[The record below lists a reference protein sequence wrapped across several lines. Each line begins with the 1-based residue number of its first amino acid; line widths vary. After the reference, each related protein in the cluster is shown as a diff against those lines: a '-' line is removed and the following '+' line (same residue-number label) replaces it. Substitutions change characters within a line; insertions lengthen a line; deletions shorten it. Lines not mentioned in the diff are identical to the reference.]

1 MEEFDS
7 EGIKKIADAYN
18 GDVKKLLDRLDAVID
33 AGNNYEIFSQVKDGT
48 NGSVK
53 FIIKTDSVKAVD
65 ADKK

>member
-1 MEEFDS
+1 M
-7 EGIKKIADAYN
+7 
-18 GDVKKLLDRLDAVID
+18 KKLLDRLDAVID

-53 FIIKTDSVKAVD
+53 FIIKTDSVKADD